1 QQTEIKR
8 LIGMQRLE
16 RLRQTREMI
25 RHSSDLDLGARQIEI
40 GGHDEQV
47 IAARG
52 GDFFY
57 NGGFAKQRF
66 VKTGLLDSL
75 QTKRACC
82 IGLRIKIDKQNVQ
95 VHLCQRRPEIYG
107 RGRL

>member
-1 QQTEIKR
+1 MVGW
-8 LIGMQRLE
+8 LVP
-16 RLRQTREMI
+16 
-25 RHSSDLDLGARQIEI
+25 
-40 GGHDEQV
+40 V
-47 IAARG
+47 IAARR

-107 RGRL
+107 RGRLADAALLICDRDNFHLAEGYQSGCALAR